1 MTGERGS
8 GVGGADAGRG
18 RFHPCDHDAVQ
29 RGAAAGATTRCGS
42 TRTGSP
48 AASSS
53 SRSTACPRWRR
64 RPRGDFHWLVYFD
77 AGTPE
82 PIRRRIEA
90 CREVFPFVPW
100 FCRADQRRVLA
111 GLARRGAAGADAL
124 AAHHPLRQR
133 RRAGGRPRRPAAGG
147 GGARG
152 AAAGVAELPAG
163 LRAGRGRQALRAHP
177 PRQLVR
183 ELARALGRQGAH
195 RDLDQPPEDDPGRA
209 GPPARRR
216 RRLAAG
222 GARRQRLEQGARPPG
237 GAGGGGR
244 DASPPPRSPTCAA
257 PRGSRS
263 RSRTWCSPR
272 SAAPATPRSR

>member
-1 MTGERGS
+1 MQVGVDFTHVIMTRFNVERPRRH
-8 GVGGADAGRG
+8 DPMRLDPDWLAGR
-18 RFHPCDHDAVQ
+18 FDLFEKYCLPSV
-29 RGAAAGATTRCGS
+29 AAQ
-42 TRTGSP
+42 
-48 AASSS
+48 
-53 SRSTACPRWRR
+53 TAR
-64 RPRGDFHWLVYFD
+64 DFHWLVYFD

-82 PIRRRIEA
+82 PIRRRIAA

-133 RRAGGRPRRPAAGG
+133 RRARRRPRRPAAGG

-152 AAAGVAELPAG
+152 AAAGLAELPAG

-183 ELARALGRQGAH
+183 ELARALGREGAH
-195 RDLDQPPEDDPGRA
+195 RDLDQPPEDDPGRT

-222 GARRQRLEQGARPPG
+222 RARRQRLEQGARPPG
-237 GAGGGGR
+237 RRRRRRPG
-244 DASPPPRSPTCAA
+244 ASPPRRSPACAA